1 MADNSDKTALSRI
14 DAVFNQLAKSN
25 LEAQRSATRLNDALD
40 KLSKFGA
47 EKLLEQMKQQLKSTK
62 IFNDE
67 QLSLIKNLKDL
78 SAAINHQE
86 DIAERVAKAQK
97 KGMDRLHADY
107 AKYGARVTA
116 QSGKEFATKRAY
128 IEELRQ
134 LGIKNHKHAETI
146 IEATEALKVY
156 TDRTLQ
162 AATANDKLSKTLEGV
177 KSKLAENISRYAS
190 VTEGLKAMKKAMS
203 QGIDEWV
210 AISRVGLQGTFME
223 LQTSAL
229 KLNLTFEEYAEIVSK
244 HRDIVLQLGGGAE
257 GVKNF
262 GDYLNEASKGLEFLG
277 KDAKKATANF
287 AGVIQSMGVNVLS
300 ASGQDQMKKLQN
312 QYKDFAKIFGDSYDQ
327 YADLI
332 ALQAQD
338 EVVQG
343 RILGLGKKQ
352 VGVVADEIKARVE
365 NERLMGMSN
374 EQLTDFNKKVS
385 EITNPE
391 NTDLQGMQTQALN
404 YQNALAMLQKA
415 SPNDPKLAA
424 AIKTI
429 QPAVNAAGIGDND
442 TVRKITD
449 SKEGKQALLD
459 INNARAQFL
468 NRPGSNGFDRYAF
481 NTYMNQAGGLKDL
494 TKDMTGAGIKQLNGS
509 DAQSNLANMTKAQ
522 LDGLDQAVQAT
533 DAFSKAMMA
542 ARDTVDTFNTI
553 THNSAAQFAM
563 GLGEVILG
571 LIGKDLIMKG
581 GSKALAI
588 ARGLMA
594 GGGAAAAGAAGAAE
608 GAAGAAAGAAATGG
622 IRAGLMT
629 AGRFALGAASS
640 TVGVGATLGLY
651 SSNLNSGE
659 SSYLASRQG
668 LAGSI
673 AEAAKLT
680 GVDPSILANIASQ
693 ESGGKSNARNPNSS
707 ASGLFQFTDGTWL
720 ETIKKYGAQAG
731 VNVNG
736 MTSSQLLALKSDQRL
751 SAIMG
756 AFYIR
761 DGQRATGATTGGGM
775 YLAHLLGP
783 GGAKA
788 VLSANPNTPLRS
800 LVSADAYKSNA
811 ALFNKTG
818 TAGGL
823 LSWANN
829 RIGGSVD
836 TSPVTNAVNGMGGST
851 TVDTDSN
858 GTPVYNASDVDGGS
872 NVELQ
877 KQTQLLAMIAQN
889 TSGRN
894 KSIVPDSQKAPGTRR
909 ETAVSN

>member
-47 EKLLEQMKQQLKSTK
+47 EKLLDQMKQQLKSTK

-97 KGMDRLHADY
+97 KGMDKLHADY

-134 LGIKNHKHAETI
+134 LGIKNHKHADTI
-146 IEATEALKVY
+146 LEATEALKVY

-162 AATANDKLSKTLEGV
+162 AATANDKLTKTLEGV
-177 KSKLAENISRYAS
+177 KGKLAENISRYAS

-262 GDYLNEASKGLEFLG
+262 GDYLNEASKGLDFLG

-332 ALQAQD
+332 ALQSQD
-338 EVVQG
+338 EVIQG
-343 RILGLGKKQ
+343 RILGLGRKQ
-352 VGVVADEIKARVE
+352 VGVVADEIRARVE
-365 NERLMGMSN
+365 NEKLMGMSN
-374 EQLTDFNKKVS
+374 EQLTDFNKKVND
-385 EITNPE
+385 IVNPE

-404 YQNALAMLQKA
+404 FQNALAMLQKA
-415 SPNDPKLAA
+415 SPNDEKLNA
-424 AIKTI
+424 AI
-429 QPAVNAAGIGDND
+429 QAVRPAIGAFATGDND
-442 TVRKITD
+442 AIRKFTD

-459 INNARAQFL
+459 INNSKNEFF
-468 NRPGSNGFDRYAF
+468 NRPGSTALDRLPF
-481 NTYMNQAGGLKDL
+481 NTYMNQTGALKDL
-494 TKDMTGAGIKQLNGS
+494 VKDMTGAGIKQLNGS
-509 DAQSNLANMTKAQ
+509 DAQSNLDKMTDAQ
-522 LDGLDQAVQAT
+522 LKSLDQAVDAT
-533 DAFSKAMMA
+533 DAFSRAMKI
-542 ARDTVDTFNTI
+542 ARDTVDTFNTV
-553 THNSAAQFAM
+553 THNAAAQFAV

-588 ARGLMA
+588 ARGLLG
-594 GGGAAAAGAAGAAE
+594 GGGAAAAGAAE
-608 GAAGAAAGAAATGG
+608 GAAGAAAGGG
-622 IRAGLMT
+622 IGSGIMAAGRTALGVVSSSAAVGAGL
-629 AGRFALGAASS
+629 A
-640 TVGVGATLGLY
+640 LY
-651 SSNLNSGE
+651 SPGLNKGE

-668 LAGSI
+668 LAGNI
-673 AEAAKLT
+673 AEASKLT

-693 ESGGKSNARNPNSS
+693 ESGGRANAKNPNSS

-731 VNVNG
+731 VNVQG
-736 MTSSQLLALKSDQRL
+736 MSSQQLLALKSDQRL

-851 TVDTDSN
+851 PVDTDSN
-858 GTPVYNASDVDGGS
+858 GTPVYNASDVDGGT